1 MSREEGQYVYR
12 VCVDG
17 VSRVCFEGG
26 GEEGYTVD
34 VPEIKQKHLSY
45 KLLNK

>member
-17 VSRVCFEGG
+17 VSRVCFEGKRDI
-26 GEEGYTVD
+26 D
-34 VPEIKQKHLSY
+34 VPEMKQKLLSY
-45 KLLNK
+45 KLHNK